1 MSLRF
6 RILGMTGLVLIV
18 LVLGLYSVA
27 NYLLSS
33 RSHELET
40 ELQRQDLARV
50 AKAIDRSGAQLTGLA
65 RNWGWWDDMYEFAQH
80 RTQGFIDRNLYPA
93 GFATVDINL
102 IAVIRADGTVA
113 YSAVSD
119 DPGTKKTLQPLGNP
133 SLQQLVND
141 PKLEQLR
148 RSAFTIRDPASL
160 IAAGPYLLDKK
171 LYLIAAV
178 PILSSVKAGPQ
189 HGILVIGRLLGQ
201 GYIKRL
207 QSLTGMKLSVGTFAD
222 GAGHGINATTR
233 YAETF
238 PSAHL
243 MTGYL
248 RIDDI
253 NGRPVA
259 VVEAQTERWINRQ
272 SLAGK
277 RYLLASLIIFIVIG
291 VLVVVWQVDRLVLHR
306 LDGYDRLVNTIRRTN
321 DLRNYRLKTGK
332 LDELGRLGLAI
343 NEMLDA
349 LAETQRRLVH
359 DAGHDPLTGLP
370 NRRLFMDRL
379 EQTVTHS
386 QRSNVRVGIMAI
398 DLDGFKEVNDSFGHT
413 VGDQLLREV
422 SQRLLQSVRR
432 SDTVGRLGGDEF
444 LVMLYD
450 VENVDSTIDIV
461 RKIIDH
467 LAQPYHIGHRDI
479 QISASIGAA
488 IYPDHA
494 ANVDELLKR
503 ADKLMYRA
511 KHAGKNTYRI
521 AGRESQA
528 TIQFCASNAMDK

>member
-27 NYLLSS
+27 DYLLSS
-33 RSHELET
+33 RSHDLET

-50 AKAIDRSGAQLTGLA
+50 AKAIDRGSAQLTGLV

-80 RTQGFIDRNLYPA
+80 PTQGFIDRNLYPA
-93 GFATVDINL
+93 GVAAADVNL

-113 YSAVSD
+113 YSAAPD
-119 DPGTKKTLQPLGNP
+119 DPASEKALRPLSNAR
-133 SLQQLVND
+133 LQQLVND
-141 PKLEQLR
+141 PTLEQLR
-148 RSAFTIRDPASL
+148 HAAVTVKDPASL
-160 IAAGPYLLDKK
+160 IAAGPYLLGKN

-178 PILSSVKAGPQ
+178 PILSSAKAGPQ
-189 HGILVIGRLLGQ
+189 HGLLVMGRLLGKT
-201 GYIKRL
+201 YLNRL
-207 QSLTGMKLSVGTFAD
+207 ESLTGMKLSVGSLAD
-222 GAGHGINATTR
+222 GSRHGINATTR
-233 YAETF
+233 YAESF
-238 PSAHL
+238 PSAHF

-259 VVEAQTERWINRQ
+259 VLMAQTERWINRQ
-272 SLAGK
+272 NLAGK
-277 RYLLASLIIFIVIG
+277 RYLLASLIIFLVIG

-321 DLRNYRLKTGK
+321 DLRDYRLNTGK

-349 LAETQRRLVH
+349 LAETQRRLLH
-359 DAGHDPLTGLP
+359 DARHDALTGLP
-370 NRRLFMDRL
+370 NRRLFMDSL
-379 EQTVTHS
+379 EQTVTQS
-386 QRSNVRVGIMAI
+386 QRRNTRLGIMAI
-398 DLDGFKEVNDSFGHT
+398 DLDGFKEVNDNFGHI

-422 SQRLLQSVRR
+422 SQRLLHSVRQ
-432 SDTVGRLGGDEF
+432 SDMVGRLGGDEF

-450 VENVDSTIDIV
+450 VEGLDSTIDIV
-461 RKIIDH
+461 RKIINY
-467 LAQPYHIGHRDI
+467 LAQPYHIGNRDI
-479 QISASIGAA
+479 QISASIGVA

-494 ANVDELLKR
+494 THVDELLKR

-521 AGRESQA
+521 AADGTYETTSTNA
-528 TIQFCASNAMDK
+528 TKLATK